1 MGRTFFGLVHHGFAG
16 VTRLTE
22 GVLGGVTDL
31 LGRRLLGLLRYVLC
45 ENVYTSPRKN
55 THGLNG
61 RGNIICLASHLVP
74 CLLSAGLLLVGLNGL
89 SILEDFD
96 LPQKIRRT
104 LRAEPAWPVNDSRV
118 LSDIA
123 YSKYCW
129 SFYDGVGRSGSAG
142 GIGVKAGNLT

>member
-1 MGRTFFGLVHHGFAG
+1 MDSPESLASLRVSLAVS
-16 VTRLTE
+16 LTCW
-22 GVLGGVTDL
+22 VVDFWDY
-31 LGRRLLGLLRYVLC
+31 LRYVLG

>member
-1 MGRTFFGLVHHGFAG
+1 MGRTFFGLVHHGFAR
-16 VTRLTE
+16 VTHLTE

-31 LGRRLLGLLRYVLC
+31 LGRRLLGLLRYVLG
-45 ENVYTSPRKN
+45 ESVYTSPRKN

-89 SILEDFD
+89 SILEDFH